1 MCARAC
7 VCACVCV
14 CVCVH
19 ACARV
24 HARVCVCVCLVTK
37 SCPMVLQPHGLQ
49 PTRPLCPWVSQAR
62 ILEWLPCPPPGD
74 LPHPGIRPISPSLEG
89 RFFTTEPSG
98 KPLIEEEAILLE
110 VWIVSH
116 DCSNKVPPD
125 RWNETI
131 GMDSHNSGGQ
141 KSETS
146 VLAGLR
152 PLQRLQARVL
162 PSFPTFEWTPGSPF
176 LPHALSQEN
185 CKLSAAFDT
194 GELSNIF

>member
-1 MCARAC
+1 M
-7 VCACVCV
+7 
-14 CVCVH
+14 
-19 ACARV
+19 
-24 HARVCVCVCLVTK
+24 
-37 SCPMVLQPHGLQ
+37 
-49 PTRPLCPWVSQAR
+49 
-62 ILEWLPCPPPGD
+62 
-74 LPHPGIRPISPSLEG
+74 SPAWAG

-116 DCSNKVPPD
+116 DCSNKVPQD
-125 RWNETI
+125 RWNKTI

-185 CKLSAAFDT
+185 CKLSAAFYT